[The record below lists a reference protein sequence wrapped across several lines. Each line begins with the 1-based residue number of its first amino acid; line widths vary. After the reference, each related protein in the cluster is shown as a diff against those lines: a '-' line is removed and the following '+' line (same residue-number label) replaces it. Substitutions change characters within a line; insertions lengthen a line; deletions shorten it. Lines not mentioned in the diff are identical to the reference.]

1 MTIWTAEIHA
11 YYTWTMTPRR
21 PLLLAGS
28 LFQIARKAYNIMD
41 HLDSTEPFADEITD
55 GAWQWW
61 SEIDDRM
68 PYGPDDDEDREDT
81 EGLVFYGFWYHTEPP
96 ELTVDLLKTYL
107 SRTLNVHPNHINIT
121 QTLPTYSV
129 EFSSTDDELS
139 KVINVVG
146 IPELVF
152 DGPDFLSPDVAFF
165 DGQAAETL
173 MVIGP
178 ENRTEPESDAYRAAL
193 ENAGWTVID
202 APEGEPWTV
211 SPQSA

>member
-11 YYTWTMTPRR
+11 YYTWKTTPRR

-28 LFQIARKAYNIMD
+28 LLQIADKAYGMMD
-41 HLDSTEPFADEITD
+41 HLDSTEPFADEIAD

-68 PYGPDDDEDREDT
+68 PYGPDDNEDRKDT
-81 EGLVFYGFWYHTEPP
+81 EGLVFDGFWYHTEPP

-107 SRTLNVHPNHINIT
+107 SRTLDVHPNHINIT
-121 QTLPTYSV
+121 QTLPTYSA
-129 EFSSTDDELS
+129 EFSSSDDELV
-139 KVINVVG
+139 KFIDVVG
-146 IPELVF
+146 IPEIAFYDPVLMA
-152 DGPDFLSPDVAFF
+152 PEVAFF
-165 DGQAAETL
+165 DEQAVETL

-178 ENRTEPESDAYRAAL
+178 EDRTEPESDAYRAAL